1 MYNFLAVRAFDI
13 EKQSKETT
21 DAVNEIYRRYT
32 DAGLPEDSRR
42 IIEEFGHIFGDG
54 ARNNISR
61 KFRQMADRGIHAV
74 GLRQQSERGADNALD
89 SGAHIDSPEAKHAKT
104 TNPQI
109 RDVSGNV
116 STCFQPKKSEN
127 LIIQKSDL

>member
-42 IIEEFGHIFGDG
+42 IIEEFGHIFG
-54 ARNNISR
+54 
-61 KFRQMADRGIHAV
+61 V
-74 GLRQQSERGADNALD
+74 DNALD